1 MSRKAIL
8 VVSFGTSHEDSRKK
22 TIEAIE
28 QKIAEEFKEYKIYRA
43 FTSKMI
49 IKKLAKSGLHIMTVE
64 EALKQMKA
72 DGVKE
77 LIVQPT
83 HVINGIENDE
93 MMEDIK
99 AVTGEFDSVVIGRP
113 LLNDTKDY
121 KRLAQAVVEDNP
133 LAEDEILMLM
143 GHGTTHYSNSAY
155 PALEYVFKE
164 MGYANILVGTVE
176 GYPSFEEAM
185 KQLEKT
191 NKKKVTLLPLMI
203 VAGDHANNDMAGE
216 EDSWKSRLEQEGY
229 QVVCRIKG
237 LGELDKVQ
245 EQFIEHIRAAKSIV

>member
-49 IKKLAKSGLHIMTVE
+49 IKKLEKSGLHIMTVE
-64 EALKQMKA
+64 EALEQMKA
-72 DGVKE
+72 DGIKE

-93 MMEDIK
+93 MMEAIK
-99 AVTGEFDSVVIGRP
+99 AAAKNFQSVAIGSP
-113 LLNDTKDY
+113 LLNDTRDY
-121 KRLAQAVVEDNP
+121 KKLAKAVVEDNP
-133 LAEDEILMLM
+133 VSEDEILMLM
-143 GHGTTHYSNSAY
+143 GHGTSHYSNSAY

-164 MGYANILVGTVE
+164 MGYSNILVGTVE
-176 GYPSFEEAM
+176 GYPSFEEAV

-216 EDSWKSRLEQEGY
+216 EDSWRSRLEQDGY
-229 QVVCRIKG
+229 QVACRMKG
-237 LGELDKVQ
+237 LGELESVQ
-245 EQFIEHIRAAKSIV
+245 EQFIEHIKAAKGIA

>member
-28 QKIAEEFKEYKIYRA
+28 QKIAEEFTEYKIYRA
-43 FTSKMI
+43 FTSRMI
-49 IKKLAKSGLHIMTVE
+49 IAKLEKSGIHIMTVE
-64 EALKQMKA
+64 EALEQMKA
-72 DGVKE
+72 EGVKE

-83 HVINGIENDE
+83 HVINGIENDDMLE
-93 MMEDIK
+93 KIK
-99 AVTGEFDSVVIGRP
+99 AVSKYFDSIVIGRP
-113 LLNDTKDY
+113 LLSDTEDY
-121 KRLAQAVVEDNP
+121 KRLAEAVVEDNP
-133 LAEDEILMLM
+133 VAEDEVLMLM
-143 GHGTTHYSNSAY
+143 GHGTSHYSNSAY

-164 MGYANILVGTVE
+164 MGYTNILVGTVE
-176 GYPSFEEAM
+176 GYPTFKEAK
-185 KQLEKT
+185 KQLERT

-216 EDSWKSRLEQEGY
+216 ENSWKSRLEQEGY

-245 EQFIEHIRAAKSIV
+245 KQFIEHIRAAKGIA

>member
-1 MSRKAIL
+1 MSGKAIL

-28 QKIAEEFKEYKIYRA
+28 QKIAEEFTEYKIYRA

-49 IKKLAKSGLHIMTVE
+49 IKKLGKLGLHIMTVE

-77 LIVQPT
+77 VIVQPT

-93 MMEDIK
+93 MIEDIK
-99 AVTGEFDSVVIGRP
+99 AVSKDFDSVVIGKP
-113 LLNDTKDY
+113 LLSDTEDY
-121 KRLAQAVVEDNP
+121 KRLAEAVAEDNP
-133 LAEDEILMLM
+133 MAEDEILMLM
-143 GHGTTHYSNSAY
+143 GHGSSHYSNSAY

-176 GYPSFEEAM
+176 GYPSFEEAR

-203 VAGDHANNDMAGE
+203 VAGDHANHDMAGE
-216 EDSWKSRLEQEGY
+216 EDSWRSRLEQDGY
-229 QVVCRIKG
+229 QVVCRMKG

-245 EQFIEHIRAAKSIV
+245 QQFIEHIRAAKGIA

>member
-1 MSRKAIL
+1 MSKKAIL

-28 QKIAEEFKEYKIYRA
+28 QKIAEEFTEYKIYRA
-43 FTSKMI
+43 FTSRMI
-49 IKKLAKSGLHIMTVE
+49 IAKLAKSGIHIMTVE
-64 EALKQMKA
+64 EALEQIKEE
-72 DGVKE
+72 GVTD

-83 HVINGIENDE
+83 HVINGIENDGMLE
-93 MMEDIK
+93 KIRVVSKD
-99 AVTGEFDSVVIGRP
+99 FDSVVIGSP
-113 LLNDTKDY
+113 LLSDTEDY
-121 KRLAQAVVEDNP
+121 KKLAEAVVEDNP
-133 LAEDEILMLM
+133 MAEDEVLMLM
-143 GHGTTHYSNSAY
+143 GHGTSHYSNSAY
-155 PALEYVFKE
+155 PALEYVFRE

-176 GYPSFEEAM
+176 GYPTFKEAK

-203 VAGDHANNDMAGE
+203 VAGDHANKDMAGE
-216 EDSWKSRLEQEGY
+216 ENSWKSRLEQEGY

-245 EQFIEHIRAAKSIV
+245 RQFIEHIRAAKGIA

>member
-1 MSRKAIL
+1 MSKKAIL

-49 IKKLAKSGLHIMTVE
+49 IKKLAKSGLYIMTVE
-64 EALKQMKA
+64 EALEQMKT
-72 DGVKE
+72 DGIEE

-83 HVINGIENDE
+83 HVINGIENDQ

-99 AVTGEFDSVVIGRP
+99 TAAKNFQSVAIGRP
-113 LLNDTKDY
+113 LLNDTEDY
-121 KRLAQAVVEDNP
+121 KKLAKAVVEDNP
-133 LAEDEILMLM
+133 VSEDEILMLM
-143 GHGTTHYSNSAY
+143 GHGTSHYSNSAY

-164 MGYANILVGTVE
+164 MGYSNILVGTVE
-176 GYPSFEEAM
+176 GYPSFEEAV
-185 KQLEKT
+185 KQLGKT

-216 EDSWKSRLEQEGY
+216 EDSWRSRLEQKGY
-229 QVVCRIKG
+229 QVACRIKG
-237 LGELDKVQ
+237 LGELESVQ
-245 EQFIEHIRAAKSIV
+245 EQFIEHIKEAKGIA